1 MWLMIRLSQEY
12 EITLKIPVEVM
23 DKPYDEY
30 IKIVSDVSVKIK
42 GSGYKLLSNG
52 KFLNINTLN
61 ISYYNISTI
70 KNGVNNSYYL
80 ESSLLKE
87 QLNNILPENLN
98 ILKIEP
104 ERLRV
109 FIYKKYYKKLKVI
122 PHIIY
127 SPYKQY
133 DIYGKIYIEPKE
145 VLVCGEKEKIENIE
159 YIETDSV
166 VLKNLTRSKYGEL
179 KLNFPHGVFESSTYK
194 IKYYIPIEK
203 YTEATL
209 KIPIHLYNN
218 EIKLFP
224 SNVNVIF
231 KVALKDYKKIKEDMF
246 HVETTPLENN
256 TTEKYLKLNLKKK
269 AWFIKEVRLDPSEV
283 EYLYIK

>member
-1 MWLMIRLSQEY
+1 MIIKGLRIYIFLFCLLLSILMWLMIRLSQEY

-109 FIYKKYYKKLKVI
+109 FIYKKY
-122 PHIIY
+122 
-127 SPYKQY
+127 
-133 DIYGKIYIEPKE
+133 
-145 VLVCGEKEKIENIE
+145 
-159 YIETDSV
+159 
-166 VLKNLTRSKYGEL
+166 
-179 KLNFPHGVFESSTYK
+179 
-194 IKYYIPIEK
+194 
-203 YTEATL
+203 
-209 KIPIHLYNN
+209 
-218 EIKLFP
+218 
-224 SNVNVIF
+224 
-231 KVALKDYKKIKEDMF
+231 
-246 HVETTPLENN
+246 
-256 TTEKYLKLNLKKK
+256 
-269 AWFIKEVRLDPSEV
+269 
-283 EYLYIK
+283 